1 MRSGLP
7 EHVHNLR
14 MWLPTLLVLMAAL
27 VQIAPVP
34 GGQRPMTFGDR
45 AQAEAATRA
54 YRDAWL
60 SNNADRV
67 MATLAPDAII
77 YPSGLAPISGA
88 AAIRAFWFP
97 AATTTRVTA
106 MELTI
111 DEVHLDGN
119 IAITS
124 GSGLLTFV
132 VTAKDGAQPARTQ
145 RSWHVN
151 ILKRQPDGS
160 WRIWRRM
167 WGDVRD

>member
-1 MRSGLP
+1 MVLP
-7 EHVHNLR
+7 L
-14 MWLPTLLVLMAAL
+14 LLVLMAAL
-27 VQIAPVP
+27 AQIPQER
-34 GGQRPMTFGDR
+34 GGPRPMTFGDR

-60 SNNADRV
+60 TNNADRV

-77 YPSGLAPISGA
+77 YPSGLPPISGG

-97 AATTTRVTA
+97 AANTTRVVA

-119 IAITS
+119 MAVTS
-124 GSGLLTFV
+124 GSGSLTFV
-132 VTAKDGAQPARTQ
+132 VTTKDGAQPARTQ
-145 RSWHVN
+145 KSWHVN

>member
-1 MRSGLP
+1 ML
-7 EHVHNLR
+7 
-14 MWLPTLLVLMAAL
+14 LPTLLVLIAAL
-27 VQIAPVP
+27 AQIPPERGAA
-34 GGQRPMTFGDR
+34 RPMTFGDR

-77 YPSGLAPISGA
+77 YPSGLAPISGVN
-88 AAIRAFWFP
+88 AIRAFWFP
-97 AATTTRVTA
+97 AGTTTRVVA

-111 DEVHLDGN
+111 DEVHVDGD

-124 GSGLLTFV
+124 GTGSLTFV
-132 VTAKDGAQPARTQ
+132 LTTKDGAQPARTQ
-145 RSWHVN
+145 KSWHVN
-151 ILKRQPDGS
+151 ILKRQADGS

-167 WGDVRD
+167 WGDVRG

>member
-1 MRSGLP
+1 ML
-7 EHVHNLR
+7 
-14 MWLPTLLVLMAAL
+14 LPTMLALLTAL
-27 VQIAPVP
+27 AQIPQVRGEP
-34 GGQRPMTFGDR
+34 RPMTFGDR

-77 YPSGLAPISGA
+77 YPSGLPPISGA

-97 AATTTRVTA
+97 AATTTRIVG

-111 DEVHLDGN
+111 DDVHLDGN

-124 GSGLLTFV
+124 GSGSLTFV
-132 VTAKDGAQPARTQ
+132 VTTKDGAQPARTQ
-145 RSWHVN
+145 KSWHVN